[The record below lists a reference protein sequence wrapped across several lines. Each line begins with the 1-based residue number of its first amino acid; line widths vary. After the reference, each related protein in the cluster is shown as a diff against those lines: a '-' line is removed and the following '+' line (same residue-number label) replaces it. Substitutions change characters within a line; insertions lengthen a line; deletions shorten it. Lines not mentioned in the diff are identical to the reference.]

1 MKIVFKN
8 EVQTQIADMIWNAQ
22 NPYEIDMI
30 LRLYGHDAQVVY
42 NMILAE
48 TFDQFF
54 ETDIAEAV
62 LDKIFKG

>member
-8 EVQTQIADMIWNAQ
+8 ELQTQIADMIWNAQ
-22 NPYEIDMI
+22 DPYEIDMV
-30 LRLYGHDAQVVY
+30 LHLYGHDAQVVY

-54 ETDIAEAV
+54 ETDMAEAV
-62 LDKIFKG
+62 LSNIFKR